1 MTCAGVVGGQCTRER
16 ERETE
21 NSSEESEE
29 GISVLGEKQP
39 LIILTTDHLREL
51 GQINSSNF
59 HSDFKFLVAIVQLNP
74 GCFGCDQ
81 VILKAVGQAG
91 SCLSYASEE
100 LRADPAIA
108 LAALSSDVEAFEF
121 VAPRLWE
128 DSVVGPIKGDL
139 RICDLIVGSTF

>member
-1 MTCAGVVGGQCTRER
+1 MSKCQWGHCSA
-16 ERETE
+16 
-21 NSSEESEE
+21 
-29 GISVLGEKQP
+29 KP
-39 LIILTTDHLREL
+39 
-51 GQINSSNF
+51 
-59 HSDFKFLVAIVQLNP
+59 P

-81 VILKAVGQAG
+81 VILRAVGQAG

-128 DSVVGPIKGDL
+128 DFPLLRPMFLAYVGELQDDGHL
-139 RICDLIVGSTF
+139 MLGVHFAS